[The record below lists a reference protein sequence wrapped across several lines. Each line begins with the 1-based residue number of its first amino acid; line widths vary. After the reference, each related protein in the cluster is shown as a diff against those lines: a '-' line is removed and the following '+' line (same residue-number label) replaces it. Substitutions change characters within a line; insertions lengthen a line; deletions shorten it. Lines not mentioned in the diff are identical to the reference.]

1 MEFPM
6 WMFLIV
12 AIVMALVIGRLG
24 TVLKEKISPK

>member
-12 AIVMALVIGRLG
+12 AIVMALVIGWLG
-24 TVLKEKISPK
+24 TVLKDRFSPK